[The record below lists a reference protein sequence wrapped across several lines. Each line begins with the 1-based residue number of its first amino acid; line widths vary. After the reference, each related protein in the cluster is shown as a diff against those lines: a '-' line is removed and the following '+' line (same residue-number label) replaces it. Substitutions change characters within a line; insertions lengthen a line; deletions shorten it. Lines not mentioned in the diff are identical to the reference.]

1 MNMLKLTLIKINS
14 RSLMMKKILLAS
26 AIVTMA
32 FSSASMAAGDA
43 AAGQAKSGIC
53 TACHNAD
60 GNSMVPMYPKLAGQ
74 HAAYL
79 ENALKIFA
87 RKCLDVDEIV
97 SGLKIHARNIGIQ
110 L

>member
-1 MNMLKLTLIKINS
+1 
-14 RSLMMKKILLAS
+14 MKKILLAS

-74 HAAYL
+74 HATYL
-79 ENALKIFA
+79 ENAIKAYRDGQRTGGNAAIMSPMV
-87 RKCLDVDEIV
+87 K
-97 SGLKIHARNIGIQ
+97 GLSDQDIANLAAYYSQQKAK
-110 L
+110 